1 MDCIPIRGMVE
12 MIKTLFKLILGIT
25 LIAAVIVFGP
35 LLGIWS
41 LNTLFPIL
49 QIPYTWETW
58 AAFFFLF
65 GSITGLRFGSRRK
78 ND

>member
-1 MDCIPIRGMVE
+1 
-12 MIKTLFKLILGIT
+12 MITSIIKLILGIT
-25 LIAAVIVFGP
+25 LIVTVMVFGP

-49 QIPYTWETW
+49 AIPYTWETW
-58 AAFFFLF
+58 AAYFLLL

-78 ND
+78 E